1 MRWMHKKNHR
11 KTFIGWKEEVSL
23 SSISL
28 KSNYQGR
35 NEVCG
40 IHNDPSFYPY
50 FVIHDPKISDNFD
63 PWSRKTKLIP
73 SKNWKKLILS
83 LTYRSLV
90 AGHVR
95 EAYAMCWPWPFI
107 WKIFLKNTIL
117 FFFTFLP
124 LSLCSSGD
132 HNVIFDEKEYSPLP
146 PPPPPKKRIKWPHT
160 WTRLLHMDF
169 SITWNNGRSELVILH
184 ATKRAHEENSS
195 LHVMKSNFQYSCL
208 FR

>member
-1 MRWMHKKNHR
+1 MILAFIHTLWSTIPKFRIISILDPEKLNWSHL
-11 KTFIGWKEEVSL
+11 KTE
-23 SSISL
+23 
-28 KSNYQGR
+28 
-35 NEVCG
+35 
-40 IHNDPSFYPY
+40 
-50 FVIHDPKISDNFD
+50 
-63 PWSRKTKLIP
+63 
-73 SKNWKKLILS
+73 KNWS
-83 LTYRSLV
+83 YPWRSDWLV

-169 SITWNNGRSELVILH
+169 SITWNNGRSELVTLH

>member
-1 MRWMHKKNHR
+1 MDAQKNHR

-73 SKNWKKLILS
+73 SKNWKKIDPILD
-83 LTYRSLV
+83 V
-90 AGHVR
+90 AIPV
-95 EAYAMCWPWPFI
+95 CWPCQRGLCDVLAMAI
-107 WKIFLKNTIL
+107 HLKNI
-117 FFFTFLP
+117 FKKHHFVFLY
-124 LSLCSSGD
+124 
-132 HNVIFDEKEYSPLP
+132 VSPSVS
-146 PPPPPKKRIKWPHT
+146 
-160 WTRLLHMDF
+160 M
-169 SITWNNGRSELVILH
+169 
-184 ATKRAHEENSS
+184 
-195 LHVMKSNFQYSCL
+195 
-208 FR
+208 